1 MTGLQIAL
9 LFAAAVL
16 GGGLNAVAGGGS
28 FISFP
33 ALLFVGIPPIAANAT
48 NAVALW
54 PAGMASTFAYR
65 KDIKT
70 PRPTVLALGL
80 ASFVGGTL
88 GAVLLLLTSD
98 TTFIYLLPWLLLVA
112 SALFTL
118 GGFLSR
124 RLRGA
129 REPREG
135 RLVLL
140 AGALP
145 QLVIAIYG
153 GYFGGGMGIM
163 MMALWSVMGMT
174 NIHEMNGLKGILG
187 TIINGTAVVAFILAK
202 AVAWEPGIVMVIG
215 ATLGAYAGASLARR
229 LDPRWVR
236 WFVGLVAWAMTAVFF
251 VKAYV
256 SF

>member
-1 MTGLQIAL
+1 VTGPQTAL
-9 LFAAAVL
+9 LFVAAVL
-16 GGGLNAVAGGGS
+16 GGVLNAVAGGGS

-33 ALLFVGIPPIAANAT
+33 ALLFVGVPPIAANAT

-54 PAGMASTFAYR
+54 PAGIASTFAYR
-65 KDIKT
+65 KDIRT
-70 PRPTVLALGL
+70 PRPVILALGL
-80 ASFVGGTL
+80 ASFVGGML

-112 SALFTL
+112 SALFTF
-118 GGFLSR
+118 GGLLTK

-129 REPREG
+129 RDQGEG

-145 QLVIAIYG
+145 QLVISIYG

-163 MMALWSVMGMT
+163 MMAVWSVMGMT

-202 AVAWEPGIVMVIG
+202 AVAWAPGIVMVIG
-215 ATLGAYAGASLARR
+215 ATLGAYSGASLARR

-236 WFVGLVAWAMTAVFF
+236 WFVGIVAWVMTAIFF

-256 SF
+256 RF